1 MLKTLTA
8 LVQSN
13 RYFYVPFFLWVIT
26 GGTLLSLFS
35 KDQLFLGVNG
45 AHCALADWLVTG
57 STYLGDGIAFGV
69 MLAIF
74 LVMRRWRLFLMGAGS
89 LLFITLVVQS
99 IKHYVND
106 PRPIAYFA
114 DPEMLHIVPWISVH
128 SGLSF
133 PSGHTSTAFGMFCF
147 MALIWN
153 NKKMGLLL
161 FLLGLSTAHSRLY
174 LSQHFFADVYF
185 GSIIGTLCSTMI
197 YWLFEYKRSQT
208 PGTTCVHG
216 TVAAPPA
223 GMA

>member
-1 MLKTLTA
+1 MLKTLAA

-13 RYFYVPFFLWVIT
+13 RYFYVPFILWTFL
-26 GGTLLSLFS
+26 GGTLLSLYS
-35 KDQLFLGVNG
+35 KDELFLCVNS
-45 AHCALADWLVTG
+45 AHCVMADWLVTC

-69 MLAIF
+69 LLAAL
-74 LVMRRWRLFLMGAGS
+74 LVMRRWKLFLMGAGS

-99 IKHYVND
+99 IKHAVND
-106 PRPIAYFA
+106 PRPIAYFT
-114 DPEMLHIVPWISVH
+114 DPDLLHVVPWINVH

-147 MALIWN
+147 LALIWN

-161 FLLGLSTAHSRLY
+161 FIIALSTAHSRLY

-185 GSIIGTLCSTMI
+185 GSIIGTFCSTLI
-197 YWLFEYKRSQT
+197 YWLFEYKKSQT
-208 PGTTCVHG
+208 PGTTCRHN
-216 TVAAPPA
+216 TVITPSA

>member
-1 MLKTLTA
+1 MLKTLAA
-8 LVQSN
+8 LVRSN
-13 RYFYVPFFLWVIT
+13 RYFYVPFFLWVLT
-26 GGTLLSLFS
+26 GGILLSLYS

-45 AHCALADWLVTG
+45 AHCFLADILVTG

-69 MLAIF
+69 MLVVLLI
-74 LVMRRWRLFLMGAGS
+74 MRKWRLFLVGAGS

-106 PRPIAYFA
+106 PRPILYFQ
-114 DPEMLHIVPWISVH
+114 DPSILHIVPWIDVH

-147 MALIWN
+147 LALILH
-153 NKKMGLLL
+153 NKKWGLLL
-161 FLLGLSTAHSRLY
+161 CVLALSTAHSRLY

-185 GSIIGTLCSTMI
+185 GSIIGTLCSTML

-208 PGTTCVHG
+208 PGTTCLHN
-216 TVAAPPA
+216 TAATPSA